1 MAVIRQTR
9 YLRVRKNDLTK
20 AELMKFLYPL
30 EDDQHIDVIF
40 HNEAGQRGTELSVEF
55 NVTIEE

>member
-30 EDDQHIDVIF
+30 EDDQHIEVIIQ
-40 HNEAGQRGTELSVEF
+40 NETGPRGGELSVEF